1 MFTYIHTRR
10 GIHKSI
16 YFYTHTHTYEKYMY
30 TTHINTH
37 ILTHAHTR
45 THTEMRSTMAKY
57 HMPANPCVCNTAT
70 QCNAVQ
76 HEKNR
81 SATHCN
87 SLQLTATHCN
97 SLQLPATHTPGC
109 AQQWHTHGGIID
121 VCHTATHCNSL
132 QHTRPTGLNNGEIE
146 AAMAAK
152 ASTHITLH
160 THTHIYH
167 NTTHKHTHTHTHTH
181 KYKAMAPQIEV

>member
-16 YFYTHTHTYEKYMY
+16 YFYTHTHTYEKNIY

-70 QCNAVQ
+70 HCNTLQHSATQCNAVQ
-76 HEKNR
+76 R
-81 SATHCN
+81 SATREEPKCD

-97 SLQLPATHTPGC
+97 SLQ
-109 AQQWHTHGGIID
+109 
-121 VCHTATHCNSL
+121 
-132 QHTRPTGLNNGEIE
+132 HTRLAALNNG
-146 AAMAAK
+146 
-152 ASTHITLH
+152 TL
-160 THTHIYH
+160 T
-167 NTTHKHTHTHTHTH
+167 
-181 KYKAMAPQIEV
+181 AVL